1 MFYNQ
6 YTFSS
11 FLKSEPLNLSDF
23 MMKLKEELR
32 ILFFY
37 KEVNP
42 LIKLSKK
49 LGIFLSTESH
59 LRRLHKCLR
68 NDGIAERNGKGIQSP
83 NSTSKKSLHNFGFC
97 LNLCLNL
104 CSLRWLN
111 PSLNLVRNFKP
122 MGLWMLQVGL
132 AVDQPIFGNKI

>member
-49 LGIFLSTESH
+49 LGIFLST
-59 LRRLHKCLR
+59 
-68 NDGIAERNGKGIQSP
+68 N
-83 NSTSKKSLHNFGFC
+83 
-97 LNLCLNL
+97 
-104 CSLRWLN
+104 
-111 PSLNLVRNFKP
+111 
-122 MGLWMLQVGL
+122 
-132 AVDQPIFGNKI
+132 

>member
-49 LGIFLSTESH
+49 LGIFLSTNWKS
-59 LRRLHKCLR
+59 
-68 NDGIAERNGKGIQSP
+68 
-83 NSTSKKSLHNFGFC
+83 SK
-97 LNLCLNL
+97 
-104 CSLRWLN
+104 
-111 PSLNLVRNFKP
+111 V
-122 MGLWMLQVGL
+122 V
-132 AVDQPIFGNKI
+132 A